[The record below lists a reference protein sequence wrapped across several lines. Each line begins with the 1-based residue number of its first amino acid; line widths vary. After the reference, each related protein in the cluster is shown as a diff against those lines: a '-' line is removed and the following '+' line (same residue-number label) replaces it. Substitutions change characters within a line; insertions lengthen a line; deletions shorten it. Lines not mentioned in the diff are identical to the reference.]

1 MEQLSLEEKIAQMFL
16 IALEE
21 KEITEKT
28 VKMIEKYKI
37 GGIILYRKNYNN
49 YDEMIHLVNKLK
61 QINRVNEIPLF
72 ISIDQERRKSK

>member
-1 MEQLSLEEKIAQMFL
+1 MKRLSLEEKIAQMFL

-21 KEITEKT
+21 KEITQKT

-37 GGIILYRKNYNN
+37 GGIILYRKNYDN
-49 YDEMIHLVNKLK
+49 YEEMIQLVNKLK
-61 QINRVNEIPLF
+61 QINRINAIPLF